1 MKNCKDTV
9 LTSNIENLRCK
20 ILSEEVRL
28 KSYIGNDYIIWHS
41 RKEKTIG
48 TETVSGTDYVFSMF
62 CFIHPIAYQSIY
74 DKTTQWL
81 REMAYLIISLPY
93 KLENLRLGSPWS

>member
-1 MKNCKDTV
+1 MRNCKDAV
-9 LTSNIENLRCK
+9 LTSIVENLRCK

-28 KSYIGNDYIIWHS
+28 KGYIGNGYIIWHS
-41 RKEKTIG
+41 GKEKTIG
-48 TETVSGTDYVFSMF
+48 TETAFSMF

-93 KLENLRLGSPWS
+93 KLEDLRLGSPWS